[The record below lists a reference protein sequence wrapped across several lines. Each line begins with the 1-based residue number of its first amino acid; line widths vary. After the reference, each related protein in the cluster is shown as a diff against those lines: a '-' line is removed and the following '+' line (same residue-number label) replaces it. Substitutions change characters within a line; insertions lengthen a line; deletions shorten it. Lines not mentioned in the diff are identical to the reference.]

1 MHDLQWGQTNWNI
14 SVWRRERF
22 VARPCKDIGGLCPKK
37 PKLVKGFGKV
47 LIKAKRDT
55 VSVISLC
62 PILWLLVRAQDGVRG
77 VNIIIPYAPRGLELL
92 AHDHQV
98 VNIFHLL
105 GRKVFF
111 CFCRAT
117 QDGKRVNPKSY
128 HHTHRN
134 SHHVRWYKYYCSNHF
149 TVYIY
154 MYVCVCVCMSHF
166 IMCTP

>member
-1 MHDLQWGQTNWNI
+1 M
-14 SVWRRERF
+14 
-22 VARPCKDIGGLCPKK
+22 
-37 PKLVKGFGKV
+37 

-105 GRKVFF
+105 GRKDFF
-111 CFCRAT
+111 VSAELLRM
-117 QDGKRVNPKSY
+117 
-128 HHTHRN
+128 
-134 SHHVRWYKYYCSNHF
+134 VRE
-149 TVYIY
+149 
-154 MYVCVCVCMSHF
+154 
-166 IMCTP
+166 